1 MTASSFCF
9 YKRCCTNPPLCA
21 SFYGGY
27 QEERLL
33 PNHSRERR
41 TKLEV
46 SLPVFRPYYKI
57 AVIKT
62 VWLWHKNRCT
72 DWWNRIEHP
81 EINPHLYGQLTCNK
95 GGENIQCGKD
105 NLFNMWYWEHSTDEG
120 ESNGT
125 AFLTPY
131 TNKQNSKWIKSF
143 NLRLETT
150 ESLEENVGSAL
161 FDISFSSI
169 FLDLFPQARATKIN
183 N

>member
-1 MTASSFCF
+1 M
-9 YKRCCTNPPLCA
+9 
-21 SFYGGY
+21 
-27 QEERLL
+27 LL
-33 PNHSRERR
+33 AQKHIHRSMRQNRE
-41 TKLEV
+41 
-46 SLPVFRPYYKI
+46 
-57 AVIKT
+57 
-62 VWLWHKNRCT
+62 
-72 DWWNRIEHP
+72 P

-120 ESNGT
+120 ESNVT
-125 AFLTPY
+125 SFLTPY

-169 FLDLFPQARATKIN
+169 FLDLFPQARKTKVKINKCDFIKLKSFCTVKGTIQETKRCPTEQEKIFANDISHKELITKICKELIQFSIPPKKKKPD
-183 N
+183 